1 MKYHVHVNNTNKKHG
16 GEKLNTEIKKPSQLT
31 DKERAE
37 HKQLVATYERLDA
50 TCKRILMAYIEGMA
64 AAGAPQ
70 SAKETA

>member
-1 MKYHVHVNNTNKKHG
+1 MNA
-16 GEKLNTEIKKPSQLT
+16 EIKKPSQLT